1 MLLVID
7 IGNTNLV
14 LGIFDGIELQHSWRV
29 STRRDQTPEEY
40 TVLFHNL
47 FALSELSPSNIS
59 AVVISSVV
67 PPLNECFE
75 ELASRY
81 FKLKAH
87 FVDPEN
93 QSLMEIRYTPIGD
106 VGADRIVNAIAAYRL
121 YGGPGVVVD
130 FGTATTFDVISDDGV
145 YLGGIIAPGIGISA
159 EALFQRAAR
168 LPRIDIR
175 RPREL
180 VGQSTVS
187 SMQSGIF
194 YGYSGLVDGILERL
208 YNELGN
214 PTATATGGFAHLICE
229 ELKKIDRIENDLT
242 LHGLRIYYESIVKQI
257 TR

>member
-14 LGIFDGIELQHSWRV
+14 LGIFDGHELKHSWRV

-40 TVLFHNL
+40 TILLHNL
-47 FALSELSPSNIS
+47 FQLRNLSPSHVD
-59 AVVISSVV
+59 AVTISSVV

-75 ELASRY
+75 LLASSYLNVR
-81 FKLKAH
+81 AH

-93 QSLMEIRYTPIGD
+93 QSLMKIRYTPVSD
-106 VGADRIVNAIAAYRL
+106 VGADRIVNAIAAYRMF
-121 YGGPGVVVD
+121 GGPGVVVD
-130 FGTATTFDVISDDGV
+130 FGTATTFDVISKDGD

-175 RPREL
+175 KPREL

-208 YNELGN
+208 AAELGDS
-214 PTATATGGFAHLICE
+214 PSVTATGGLARLISQE
-229 ELKKIDRIENDLT
+229 SKRIDRIEPDLT
-242 LHGLRIYYESIVKQI
+242 LHGLRIFYESMAK
-257 TR
+257 